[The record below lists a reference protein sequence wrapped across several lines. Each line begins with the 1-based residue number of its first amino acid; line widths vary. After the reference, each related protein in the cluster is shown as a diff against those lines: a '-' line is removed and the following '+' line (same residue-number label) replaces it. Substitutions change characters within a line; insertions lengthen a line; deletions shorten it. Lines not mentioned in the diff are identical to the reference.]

1 MVTVNNEFQRAII
14 FFEQFTDIRA
24 GIWLGVGENE
34 TIAVDNLQFQESLD
48 PIKITIP
55 KNQTAVIIYSLTGN
69 LQV

>member
-55 KNQTAVIIYSLTGN
+55 KNQIAVIIYSLTGN